1 MDETFT
7 PVERRHLAWSVAER
21 LRDIILKGKVKPG
34 QRLPSERQLARLL
47 NVTRTTLRE
56 ALKMLETW
64 HFVVIRQGD
73 GVRVQDYLRSANIE
87 ILSDLLFREGT
98 IDKEILQ
105 NILEARE
112 LFGKTVA
119 RLAAQRASEEEVERY
134 AKLAQELI
142 EAKDDARLLQEK
154 DFECFDALCRASH
167 NLVFV
172 FVLNAIKS
180 IYFRHMDY
188 FAGLYKDKDRFVLGH
203 TKLLQALRNKDCQQA
218 EEAAMHLLRCG
229 IDTFAK
235 EAT

>member
-1 MDETFT
+1 MEEAFT
-7 PVERRHLAWSVAER
+7 PVEKTHLASLVAQR
-21 LRDIILKGKVKPG
+21 LRDLILRGKVKPG
-34 QRLPSERQLARLL
+34 QRLPSERQLAKLL

-98 IDKEILQ
+98 IDREILM

-112 LFGKTVA
+112 LFGRTVA
-119 RLAAQRASEEEVERY
+119 RLAATRANPEEIERY
-134 AKLAQELI
+134 ATLVQELVQVK
-142 EAKDDARLLQEK
+142 EDARLLQEK
-154 DFECFDALCRASH
+154 DFECFDALCQASH

-172 FVLNAIKS
+172 FVLNAIRS

-188 FAGLYKDKDRFVLGH
+188 FAVLYKDRERFVRGH
-203 TKLLQALRNKDCQQA
+203 TKLLEALKNKDEKGA
-218 EEAAMHLLRCG
+218 EEAAMSLLG
-229 IDTFAK
+229 KAFATFEEEAK
-235 EAT
+235 